1 LHFFKKK
8 YLKDVEVVKNE
19 VRRIVAKQKS
29 GSYYDLSPF
38 KIKIEEMLDS
48 ISEFNPDWNR
58 FPVVFRIAR
67 VAASSTYLL
76 DQTVNSDPVIGRGE
90 EVHTYHENIVLPD
103 IKHDLDLISKM
114 LNHMREQKK
123 FKRVDVPLFIQPDEL
138 HMAYRE
144 GKSKFS
150 SGIIQAQIVIIFQKG
165 SIMNIGFVFGRNYVI
180 LDN

>member
-8 YLKDVEVVKNE
+8 YLIDLEFVKDE
-19 VRRIVAKQKS
+19 VRRIVAKQKP

-38 KIKIEEMLDS
+38 KGKIEEMLDS

-58 FPVVFRIAR
+58 FPVVFRIVS
-67 VAASSTYLL
+67 VAKNSAKDFDHTFRSDEKTGSGVGVYTY
-76 DQTVNSDPVIGRGE
+76 Q
-90 EVHTYHENIVLPD
+90 ENIVLPD
-103 IKHDLDLISKM
+103 TNHDFDLVARM

-138 HMAYRE
+138 ILAYKDGRFE
-144 GKSKFS
+144 LSG
-150 SGIIQAQIVIIFQKG
+150 GIIQAQIVIIFQRG

-180 LDN
+180 LGK